1 MRTVIIGG
9 TTGVGLATAKLLSEQ
24 GHEVIVTGRAP
35 ERVEQAAKEAG
46 GAGYVV
52 DARDEQATRDFF
64 DRIGPVD
71 NVVINVSGRGQ
82 AAGPLS
88 AITADALRQAVED
101 KLIPHF
107 LTAKAAATA
116 LSERGSITFVA
127 AASAGAAFPGSSGLA
142 AINGAIEAVVPGLAV
157 ELAPVRVN
165 AVSPG
170 VVDTEWWSWLDEAA
184 RAEAMKGFAA
194 ASPLN
199 RVAEPAD
206 IASAIAFVVGNA
218 FTTGTVLTVD
228 GGGKLKA

>member
-1 MRTVIIGG
+1 M
-9 TTGVGLATAKLLSEQ
+9 
-24 GHEVIVTGRAP
+24 
-35 ERVEQAAKEAG
+35 
-46 GAGYVV
+46 

-101 KLIPHF
+101 KLIPHL

-116 LSERGSITFVA
+116 LSER
-127 AASAGAAFPGSSGLA
+127 AS
-142 AINGAIEAVVPGLAV
+142 
-157 ELAPVRVN
+157 
-165 AVSPG
+165 
-170 VVDTEWWSWLDEAA
+170 
-184 RAEAMKGFAA
+184 
-194 ASPLN
+194 
-199 RVAEPAD
+199 
-206 IASAIAFVVGNA
+206 IAFVVGNA